1 MRANIDI
8 DKILDEGPYS
18 NLQKIVFLLAALSIV
33 MDGFDGQLIGYA
45 LPALLQEWGLTRG
58 DFSPT
63 VAAGLIG
70 MGIGSALAGFFADKF
85 GRRWAIIGSV
95 LVFSVATFAIG
106 FANGITEIT
115 VFRLIAGMGI
125 GGALPSSTTMTAEF
139 TPTRR
144 RTLAVTATIVC
155 VPLGGMLAGIFASYI
170 LPSYGWRWMFYIG
183 GVISL
188 ILAIVLLFA
197 LPESPRYLKSQLH
210 RWGELRH
217 LLNRMGQPV
226 GSDATFSDQ
235 EDQAVEQ
242 EDQAGEETTG
252 IRALLSQGRA
262 RDTLTIWCAFFM
274 CLLSIYAAFS
284 WLPTMLSAEGL
295 SLSVASQGLAAYNMG
310 GIFGALGCALFV
322 TRFGSKIPLLCCCAG
337 GAVSAFLLLG
347 IDITRDTG
355 LLIFGLGVHGL
366 FTNAVQSVMYPLCA
380 YIYPTR
386 IRATGT
392 AVALVWGRVGTI
404 VSAFAGAAV
413 ITYGG
418 ATAYLIML
426 GVAMLFV
433 FLALSITRGHIPAR
447 FGQTKTA

>member
-1 MRANIDI
+1 MSTNTDI
-8 DKILDEGPYS
+8 GKTLDEGPYS
-18 NLQKIVFLLAALSIV
+18 SLQKIVFLLAALSIV

-45 LPALLQEWGLTRG
+45 IPALLKEWGLTRG

-63 VAAGLIG
+63 VAAGLVG

-95 LVFSVATFAIG
+95 LIFSVATFAIG

-170 LPSYGWRWMFYIG
+170 LPSYGWRWMFFIG

-188 ILAIVLLFA
+188 ILAIVLLFV
-197 LPESPRYLKSQLH
+197 LPESPRYLMRQTH

-217 LLNRMGQPV
+217 LLNRMGRPV
-226 GSDATFSDQ
+226 GDDATFSDQ
-235 EDQAVEQ
+235 EDQVR
-242 EDQAGEETTG
+242 EEKAG
-252 IRALLSQGRA
+252 IRALFSQGRA

-274 CLLSIYAAFS
+274 CLLTIYAAFS
-284 WLPTMLSAEGL
+284 WLPTMLASEGL
-295 SLSVASQGLAAYNMG
+295 SLAVASRGLAAYNMG
-310 GIFGALGCALFV
+310 GVFGALGCALLV
-322 TRFGSKIPLLCCCAG
+322 TRFGSRIPLLLCCAG
-337 GAVSAFLLLG
+337 GAISAFLLLG
-347 IDITRDTG
+347 IDITRNTG

-380 YIYPTR
+380 YIYPTK

-392 AVALVWGRVGTI
+392 AVALVWGRIGTI

-418 ATAYLIML
+418 ATSYLIML

-447 FGQTKTA
+447 FGQTKKA